1 MDYVKT
7 AAGIAA
13 HIRGAVRPHL
23 GTPAARGITGTASS
37 GDATF
42 NIDNVAEE
50 AVLQYIERNGL
61 NVAVYTEDE
70 GLKEFGK
77 PEAVLII
84 DPIDGTRPAAAG
96 FESCVVSVAV
106 AKCGTEVRMKDVV
119 AGCIY
124 EIKYDRLFTALKG
137 DGAKVFCDEKGA
149 AVTPS
154 TVTSITNSAWTAE
167 VAGRPFDKTGVVL
180 RDVLAASSITG
191 GFFVLNST
199 AFSLSRLVTGQ
210 LSAVVDVAGRMLKQ
224 CPWTRDNFLQA
235 GKGRVIGLFPYDF
248 AAAAF
253 IAMEA
258 GCVVTD
264 AWGNSLDEVDLLDS
278 SEGNIQSILAS
289 STPEVHEQFLRMIDE
304 GFRRL
309 SDESG
314 S

>member
-1 MDYVKT
+1 M
-7 AAGIAA
+7 
-13 HIRGAVRPHL
+13 
-23 GTPAARGITGTASS
+23 
-37 GDATF
+37 
-42 NIDNVAEE
+42 
-50 AVLQYIERNGL
+50 
-61 NVAVYTEDE
+61 
-70 GLKEFGK
+70 
-77 PEAVLII
+77 
-84 DPIDGTRPAAAG
+84 
-96 FESCVVSVAV
+96 SVAV

>member
-1 MDYVKT
+1 MDYEKT
-7 AAGIAA
+7 AADLAA
-13 HIRGAVRPHL
+13 HIRSAVRPHL

-42 NIDNVAEE
+42 NIDNIAEE
-50 AVLQYIERNGL
+50 AVMQYIERNGL

-70 GLKEFGK
+70 GLKKFGE
-77 PEAVLII
+77 PEAALII

-96 FESCVVSVAV
+96 FECCVVSVAV
-106 AKCGTEVRMKDVV
+106 AKCEKNVRMKDVV

-124 EIKYDRLFTALKG
+124 EIKHDRLFTAQKG
-137 DGAKVFCDEKGA
+137 SGARAFFDGKEVDVVPS
-149 AVTPS
+149 AVTN
-154 TVTSITNSAWTAE
+154 IANAAWTAE

-180 RDVLAASSITG
+180 RDALAASSITG

-199 AFSLSRLVTGQ
+199 AFSLSRLVNGQ

-224 CPWTRDNFLQA
+224 CPWIRDNFLQA
-235 GKGRVIGLFPYDF
+235 GNGRVIGLFPYDF

-258 GCVVTD
+258 GCIVTD
-264 AWGNSLDEVDLLDS
+264 AWGHSLDEVDLLDS
-278 SEGNIQSILAS
+278 SEKNIQSILAS
-289 STPEVHEQFLRMIDE
+289 SVPEVHAQFLRMIDD

-309 SDESG
+309 SDES
-314 S
+314 SS